1 MMNLI
6 SYCDGKHDL
15 LDIAE
20 ILGEPVGKLVDI
32 LKPLIAHGLIE
43 ATCG

>member
-6 SYCDGKHDL
+6 AYTDGKHDL

-20 ILGEPVGKLVDI
+20 IIGVYVGELIPLSLR
-32 LKPLIAHGLIE
+32 LKEKELLKE
-43 ATCG
+43 A